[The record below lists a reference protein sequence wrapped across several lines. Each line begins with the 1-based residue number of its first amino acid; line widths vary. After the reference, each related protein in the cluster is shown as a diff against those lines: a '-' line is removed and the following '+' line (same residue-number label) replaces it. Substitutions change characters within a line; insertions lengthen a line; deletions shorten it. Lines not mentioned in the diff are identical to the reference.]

1 MQTEFKKY
9 IRYSFSALML
19 IVLGAGMLFTSC
31 EDDDDEGNDKVE
43 LFSYGPMPIAR
54 GAELRF
60 IGDNLDKVMAIIIP
74 DGIEIDASEFTTR
87 TPELITLTV
96 PQNAGEGLVVLK
108 TPQGDIITKTPIGYS
123 EPISIDEFTPATIRP
138 GEVLT
143 INGDY
148 LNLVKEVIFT
158 DRVVADT
165 SFFESQSRKE
175 LKVTVPEA
183 AQTGIIGV
191 SNGEEEPVIVY
202 SESELN
208 ITLPVFD
215 EISPNPVKAGSEL
228 TISGSDL
235 DLVVS
240 LKLGGDIEIG
250 SDDFVSQS
258 ADQIVIS
265 VPLNTRDGNIVLLPL
280 SGVEVISG
288 TELQMLLPTIN
299 SIVPLTLKNGE
310 DITVTGENLDL
321 ISSVVFEG
329 GFEGVIAEGGTP
341 AEITVTTPDG
351 ALSGAV
357 VFNTLAQKSVTGD
370 ELNFLAPSLTSFSP
384 SEIKP
389 NNLLTITGENLDLV
403 DKVIFSGGVEG
414 EITSQT
420 ETEIIVTVKVGSET
434 GVITLVAINGVEVE
448 SSGPVTIL
456 SNLPDVTGYE
466 ESKATPGQI
475 LTILGSN
482 LDLIKELVFPGEI
495 KATAY
500 GVKTD
505 TRVEV
510 YVPEDVPT
518 GNGQIRVITYEGE
531 EGLLPEIFFGGV
543 DPVLYP
549 DLVFNDFDEE
559 GHSLDWD
566 NWGGISALMDDGNG
580 VSGKYLKGA
589 AQLGAWDWKWVWGCN
604 HNDDFPKPEVNA
616 DNHVVKIDV
625 KIEGVI
631 SDDSN
636 NFQLKLAGKD
646 SQWFKLGF
654 QNDDGT
660 WGTGDGWVTV
670 TYNLN
675 DIGINGD
682 ITNSGDWGL
691 ITQPPAGLD
700 FTRISLDNFRFEPV
714 P

>member
-1 MQTEFKKY
+1 MNKIFNKY
-9 IRYSFSALML
+9 WLIILFLGVFSLT
-19 IVLGAGMLFTSC
+19 FTSC
-31 EDDDDEGNDKVE
+31 EEDDDENNTGGQTE
-43 LFSYGPMPIAR
+43 LLSYGPIPIAR
-54 GAELRF
+54 GAELQI
-60 IGDNLDKVMAIIIP
+60 IGNNLDKVNTVVVPENIN
-74 DGIEIDASEFTTR
+74 IEAGDFNKQTTD
-87 TPELITLTV
+87 LITVTI
-96 PQNAGEGLVVLK
+96 PQTAEEGKLK
-108 TPQGDIITKTPIGYS
+108 LITAEDTLISKTRIGYL
-123 EPISIDEFTPATIRP
+123 EPISLDEFSPDAIKP

-143 INGDY
+143 ISGEY
-148 LNLVKEVIFT
+148 LNLIKEVVFSDGVI
-158 DRVVADT
+158 ADT
-165 SFFESQSRKE
+165 AYFEAQSRKE
-175 LKVTVPEA
+175 LKVIVPEK
-183 AQTGIIGV
+183 AQTGEIGITSINDNDEKV
-191 SNGEEEPVIVY
+191 TIF
-202 SESELN
+202 SESELDV
-208 ITLPVFD
+208 TLPAITGV
-215 EISPNPVKAGSEL
+215 SPATVKAGETL
-228 TISGSDL
+228 TISGTDL

-240 LKLGGDIEIG
+240 LKLGGDIEIA
-250 SDDFVSQS
+250 SDDFVSHS

-265 VPLNTRDGNIVLLPL
+265 VPLNTRDGNIVLLPA
-280 SGVEVISG
+280 SGVEVISE
-288 TELQMLLPTIN
+288 TELQMLLPTIH

-329 GFEGVIAEGGTP
+329 GFEGIIAEGGTP
-341 AEITVTTPDG
+341 AEITVTTPEK

-370 ELNFLAPSLTSFSP
+370 ELTFLAPSLTSFSP

-389 NNLLTITGENLDLV
+389 NNSLTISGENLDLV

-500 GVKTD
+500 GEKTD

-549 DLVFNDFDEE
+549 GLVFNDFDEE

-566 NWGGISALMDDGNG
+566 NWSGISALMDDGNG

-589 AQLGAWDWKWVWGCN
+589 AQLGAGDWKWVWGCN
-604 HNDDFPKPEVNA
+604 HNDVFPKPEVNA

-646 SQWFKLGF
+646 SQWFKLGI

>member
-1 MQTEFKKY
+1 MNKIFNKY
-9 IRYSFSALML
+9 WLIILFLGVFSLT
-19 IVLGAGMLFTSC
+19 FTSC
-31 EDDDDEGNDKVE
+31 EEDDDENNTGGQTE
-43 LFSYGPMPIAR
+43 LLSYGPIPIAR
-54 GAELRF
+54 GAELQI
-60 IGDNLDKVMAIIIP
+60 IGNNLDKVNTVVVPENIN
-74 DGIEIDASEFTTR
+74 IEAGDFNKQTTD
-87 TPELITLTV
+87 LITVTI
-96 PQNAGEGLVVLK
+96 PQTAEEGKLK
-108 TPQGDIITKTPIGYS
+108 LITAEDTLISKTRIGYL
-123 EPISIDEFTPATIRP
+123 EPISLDEFSPDAIKP

-143 INGDY
+143 ISGEY
-148 LNLVKEVIFT
+148 LNLIKEVVFSDGVI
-158 DRVVADT
+158 ADT
-165 SFFESQSRKE
+165 AYFEAQSRKE
-175 LKVTVPEA
+175 LKVIVPEK
-183 AQTGIIGV
+183 AQTGEIGITSINDNDEKV
-191 SNGEEEPVIVY
+191 TIF
-202 SESELN
+202 SESELDV
-208 ITLPVFD
+208 TLPAITGV
-215 EISPNPVKAGSEL
+215 SPATVKAGETL
-228 TISGSDL
+228 TISGTDL

-240 LKLGGDIEIG
+240 LKLGGDIEIA
-250 SDDFVSQS
+250 SDDFVSHS

-265 VPLNTRDGNIVLLPL
+265 VPLNTRDGNIVLLPA
-280 SGVEVISG
+280 SGVEVISE
-288 TELQMLLPTIN
+288 TELQMLLPTIH

-329 GFEGVIAEGGTP
+329 GFEGIIAEGGTP
-341 AEITVTTPDG
+341 AEITVTTPEK

-370 ELNFLAPSLTSFSP
+370 ELTFLAPSLTSFSP

-500 GVKTD
+500 GEKTD

-566 NWGGISALMDDGNG
+566 NWSGISALMDDGNG

-589 AQLGAWDWKWVWGCN
+589 AQLGAGDWKWVWGCN
-604 HNDDFPKPEVNA
+604 HNDVFPKPEVNA

-646 SQWFKLGF
+646 SQWFKLGI

>member
-1 MQTEFKKY
+1 MNKIFNKY
-9 IRYSFSALML
+9 WLIILFLGVFSLT
-19 IVLGAGMLFTSC
+19 FTSC
-31 EDDDDEGNDKVE
+31 EEDDDENNTGGQTE
-43 LFSYGPMPIAR
+43 LLSYGPIPIAR
-54 GAELRF
+54 GAELQI
-60 IGDNLDKVMAIIIP
+60 IGNNLDKVNTVVVPENIN
-74 DGIEIDASEFTTR
+74 IEAGDFNKQTTD
-87 TPELITLTV
+87 LITVTI
-96 PQNAGEGLVVLK
+96 PQTAEEGKLK
-108 TPQGDIITKTPIGYS
+108 LITAEDTLISKTRIGYL
-123 EPISIDEFTPATIRP
+123 EPISLDEFSPDAIKP

-143 INGDY
+143 ISGEY
-148 LNLVKEVIFT
+148 LNLIKEVVFSDGVI
-158 DRVVADT
+158 ADT
-165 SFFESQSRKE
+165 AYFEAQSRKE
-175 LKVTVPEA
+175 LKVIVPEK
-183 AQTGIIGV
+183 AQTGEIGITSINDNDEKV
-191 SNGEEEPVIVY
+191 TIF
-202 SESELN
+202 SESELDV
-208 ITLPVFD
+208 TLPAITGV
-215 EISPNPVKAGSEL
+215 SPATVKAGETL
-228 TISGSDL
+228 TISGTDL

-240 LKLGGDIEIG
+240 LKLGGDIEIA
-250 SDDFVSQS
+250 SDDFVSHS

-265 VPLNTRDGNIVLLPL
+265 VPLNTRDGNIVLLPA
-280 SGVEVISG
+280 SGVEVISE
-288 TELQMLLPTIN
+288 TELQMLLPTIH

-329 GFEGVIAEGGTP
+329 GFEGIIAEGGTP
-341 AEITVTTPDG
+341 AEITVTTPEK

-500 GVKTD
+500 GEKTD

-549 DLVFNDFDEE
+549 GLVFNDFDEE

-566 NWGGISALMDDGNG
+566 NWSGISALMDDGNG

-589 AQLGAWDWKWVWGCN
+589 AQLGAGDWKWVWGCN
-604 HNDDFPKPEVNA
+604 HNDVFPKPEVNA

-646 SQWFKLGF
+646 SQWFKLGI

>member
-1 MQTEFKKY
+1 MNKIFNKY
-9 IRYSFSALML
+9 WLIILFLGVFSLT
-19 IVLGAGMLFTSC
+19 FTSC
-31 EDDDDEGNDKVE
+31 EEDDDENNTGGQTE
-43 LFSYGPMPIAR
+43 LLSYGPIPIAR
-54 GAELRF
+54 GAELQI
-60 IGDNLDKVMAIIIP
+60 IGNNLDKVNTVVVPENIN
-74 DGIEIDASEFTTR
+74 IEAGDFNKQTTD
-87 TPELITLTV
+87 LITVTI
-96 PQNAGEGLVVLK
+96 PQTAEEGKLK
-108 TPQGDIITKTPIGYS
+108 LITAEDTLISKTRIGYL
-123 EPISIDEFTPATIRP
+123 EPISLDEFSPDAIKP

-143 INGDY
+143 ISGEY
-148 LNLVKEVIFT
+148 LNLIKEVVFSDGVI
-158 DRVVADT
+158 ADT
-165 SFFESQSRKE
+165 AYFEAQSRKE
-175 LKVTVPEA
+175 LKVIVPEK
-183 AQTGIIGV
+183 AQTGEIGITSINDNDEKV
-191 SNGEEEPVIVY
+191 TIF
-202 SESELN
+202 SESELDV
-208 ITLPVFD
+208 TLPAITGV
-215 EISPNPVKAGSEL
+215 SPATVKAGETL
-228 TISGSDL
+228 TISGTDL

-240 LKLGGDIEIG
+240 LKLGGDIEIA
-250 SDDFVSQS
+250 SDDFVSHS

-265 VPLNTRDGNIVLLPL
+265 VPLNTRDGNIVLLPA
-280 SGVEVISG
+280 SGVEVISE
-288 TELQMLLPTIN
+288 TELQMLLPTIH

-329 GFEGVIAEGGTP
+329 GFEGIIAEGGTP
-341 AEITVTTPDG
+341 AEITVTTPEK

-370 ELNFLAPSLTSFSP
+370 ELTFLAPSLTSFSP

-389 NNLLTITGENLDLV
+389 NNSLTISGENLDLV

-500 GVKTD
+500 GEKTD

-549 DLVFNDFDEE
+549 GLVFNDFDEE

-566 NWGGISALMDDGNG
+566 NWSGISALMDDGNG

-604 HNDDFPKPEVNA
+604 HNDVFPKPEVNA

-646 SQWFKLGF
+646 SQWFKLGI